1 MVRGRCM
8 VEPLIELR
16 QIEKYYPGVKPL
28 DKVDFDVLPGEI
40 HALLG
45 ENGAGKSTLTHV
57 IGGSVSPD
65 SGSLTY
71 LGRPVM
77 WRSPRQAREAGIVV
91 IHQELTL
98 FPELTVAENI
108 LAAQQ
113 PRNRLGLISRSKG
126 EKQAQAILRQLGVD
140 IPASARVETLPLADQ
155 QMVEIAK
162 ALTGKPRLLILDEP
176 TAVISGR
183 AVDLLFNTMRRLK
196 AEGMGIV
203 YISHR
208 LEEIFEIADRV
219 TVLKDGQLV
228 GTRPVGAMT
237 REEMIGMMVG
247 RRLEQIYPPR
257 RGSDVTT
264 AVILDVS
271 HLSAGARVRDVS
283 FKVHAGEILG
293 IAGMVG
299 SGRTEVAES
308 IFGVRSV
315 ESGSISIDGKPA
327 AAAGAAMAIGQG
339 IGFLTEDRKGTGL
352 FQSLSVATNIV
363 APTLKDIAPRGV
375 LDPKREISIATK
387 QIETYSVATPSWDT
401 KIGYLSGGNQQ
412 KVLFSRWA
420 RVANRLLMLD
430 EPTRGV
436 DIGAKV
442 EIYRIIRE
450 IADRGIAVLM
460 ISSELQEV
468 VGLSDRV
475 VVMAQGR
482 VAGEVVGEDITEE
495 SIMNLAVA
503 TGARAQAEA
512 HEAARV

>member
-1 MVRGRCM
+1 M

-28 DKVDFDVLPGEI
+28 DKVDFAVLPGEI

-65 SGSLTY
+65 AGSIAY
-71 LGRPVM
+71 IGHPVV

-113 PRNRLGLISRSKG
+113 PRNSLGLISRGKG
-126 EKQAQAILRQLGVD
+126 EKKAQAILQQLGVD
-140 IPASARVETLPLADQ
+140 IPPSAHVEDLPLADQ

-183 AVDLLFNTMRRLK
+183 AVDLLFKTMRRLR
-196 AEGMGIV
+196 ADGLGIV

-219 TVLKDGQLV
+219 TVLKDGQRV
-228 GTRPVGAMT
+228 GTRPIGTMT

-247 RRLEQIYPPR
+247 RQLEQIYPQR
-257 RGSDVTT
+257 RRPHVTT
-264 AVILDVS
+264 PVILQVS

-283 FKVHAGEILG
+283 FEVHAGEIVG

-299 SGRTEVAES
+299 SGRTEVAEA
-308 IFGVRSV
+308 IFGVRPV
-315 ESGSISIDGKPA
+315 ENGSIAIDGKPVS
-327 AAAGAAMAIGQG
+327 AAGAALAISGG

-352 FQSLSVATNIV
+352 FQSLSVAANIV
-363 APTLKDIAPRGV
+363 APTLIDIAPRGV
-375 LDPKREISIATK
+375 LDRRQEIAIATK
-387 QIETYSVATPSWDT
+387 QINTYSVATPSPDT

-450 IADRGIAVLM
+450 LADGGIAVLM

-475 VVMAQGR
+475 VVMAQGH
-482 VAGEVVGEDITEE
+482 VAGEVAGENITEE
-495 SIMNLAVA
+495 SIMKLAVVS
-503 TGARAQAEA
+503 GVRSQANADEA
-512 HEAARV
+512 VRV

>member
-1 MVRGRCM
+1 M

-16 QIEKYYPGVKPL
+16 QIEKFYPGVKPL
-28 DKVDFDVLPGEI
+28 DKVDFTVLPGEI

-65 SGSLTY
+65 SGSIVY
-71 LGRPVM
+71 LGRPTI

-108 LAAQQ
+108 LAAHQ
-113 PRNRLGLISRSKG
+113 PRNALGLISRSKG
-126 EKQAQAILRQLGVD
+126 EKKATEILRQLGVD
-140 IPASARVETLPLADQ
+140 IPASARVEELPLADQ

-183 AVDLLFNTMRRLK
+183 AVDLLFKTMRRLRE
-196 AEGMGIV
+196 EGLGIV

-228 GTRPVGAMT
+228 GTRSVSAIT
-237 REEMIGMMVG
+237 RDEMIGMMVG

-257 RGSDVTT
+257 RGPHVTT
-264 AVILDVS
+264 PVVLDVS
-271 HLSAGARVRDVS
+271 HLCAGRRVRDVS
-283 FKVHAGEILG
+283 FKIHAGEVLG
-293 IAGMVG
+293 VAGMVG
-299 SGRTEVAES
+299 SGRSEVAEA
-308 IFGVRSV
+308 IFGVRAL
-315 ESGSISIDGKPA
+315 EGGSITIDGKPVS
-327 AAAGAAMAIGQG
+327 AAGVATAIGNG
-339 IGFLTEDRKGTGL
+339 IGLLTEDRKGTGL
-352 FQSLSVATNIV
+352 FQSLSVAANIV
-363 APTLKDIAPRGV
+363 APTLDDIAPRGV

-420 RVANRLLMLD
+420 RVANRLLILD

-450 IADRGIAVLM
+450 LADRGIAVLM

-475 VVMAQGR
+475 VVMAQGY
-482 VAGEVVGEDITEE
+482 VAGEVVGDDITEE
-495 SIMNLAVA
+495 SIMKLAVVSE
-503 TGARAQAEA
+503 ARSQTSAGEV
-512 HEAARV
+512 ARV